1 MAYDRSLA
9 AEMRALMAGRP
20 GVTEKAMFGG
30 RSWML
35 NGNMI
40 CGVGDSGYMFRVG
53 KDREAEALTRNGA
66 QPVIFGDRKMGGFVW
81 VDPDAALED
90 GLDDWIAFAWE
101 HAASLPPK

>member
-20 GVTEKAMFGG
+20 GVIEKAMFGG

-35 NGNMI
+35 NGNMV
-40 CGVGDSGYMFRVG
+40 CGVGEARFMFRVG
-53 KDREAEALTRNGA
+53 KDRMAEALARNGA
-66 QPVIFGDRKMGGFVW
+66 EPVVFGDKTMGGFVW

-90 GLDDWIAFAWE
+90 GLDDWIAFAWAF
-101 HAASLPPK
+101 AASLPPK